1 MNIGRVFLVYLS
13 LLLGSVFTVEGLL
26 LFWFPIGENA
36 WQMITFG
43 LGSLLVYLFL
53 KMCYTNERKRESG
66 GKR

>member
-1 MNIGRVFLVYLS
+1 MNMGRIFLMYLL

-43 LGSLLVYLFL
+43 LIFLLIYLFL
-53 KMCYTNERKRESG
+53 KMCYTTEKNKEPG
-66 GKR
+66 GKQ

>member
-1 MNIGRVFLVYLS
+1 MNTGRIFLLHFFLLIGSVFLVEGV
-13 LLLGSVFTVEGLL
+13 LLLWIPV
-26 LFWFPIGENA
+26 IGNA
-36 WQMITFG
+36 WSMITFG